1 MVGIS
6 FNYSF
11 LCESVM
17 LAGRTANGFYSQ
29 RSLFKAGCSSQY
41 RLRGHSSI
49 FIFSTLIFEAGYFN
63 SPDCEDI
70 FFLFSCFGKKSPKFN
85 AV

>member
-1 MVGIS
+1 M
-6 FNYSF
+6 
-11 LCESVM
+11 
-17 LAGRTANGFYSQ
+17 GFYSQ
-29 RSLFKAGCSSQY
+29 HSSFKAGCSSQY

-70 FFLFSCFGKKSPKFN
+70 FFLFFPVLAKSLQSLMQYEDIWTFLHLWHPWISRGSCN
-85 AV
+85 